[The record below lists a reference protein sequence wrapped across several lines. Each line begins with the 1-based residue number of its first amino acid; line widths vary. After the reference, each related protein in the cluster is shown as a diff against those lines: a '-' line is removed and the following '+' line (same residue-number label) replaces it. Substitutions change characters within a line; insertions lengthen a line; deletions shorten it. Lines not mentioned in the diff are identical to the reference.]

1 MSSLIYQNTS
11 SLQRE
16 RDSSDFYNFCC
27 VFTFFKPWLC
37 ESTPFFLRVQK
48 WLTFIY
54 SNATSTFINAKNM
67 LDEVPEGNK
76 NSFTCL
82 NIDFAKARAIRMVF
96 VRGGEKCRHANEKV
110 NEYSG
115 K

>member
-1 MSSLIYQNTS
+1 MVDVYL
-11 SLQRE
+11 
-16 RDSSDFYNFCC
+16 
-27 VFTFFKPWLC
+27 FKRHR
-37 ESTPFFLRVQK
+37 F
-48 WLTFIY
+48 
-54 SNATSTFINAKNM
+54 STFINAKNM

-82 NIDFAKARAIRMVF
+82 DIDFAKARAIRMVF

-110 NEYSG
+110 NDYSG